1 MNTQRNTP
9 SRSTPS
15 NTQRSGGSEAG
26 GQQEGLRHPIDD
38 QQRVKQRLD
47 DADLDGD
54 LDAFVRD
61 HAESAYHPCGT
72 CRIGRADDA
81 HAVVDPTTSV
91 PTASM
96 LTIPRTCIRTISL
109 RNVRR
114 RAPLCQSAGIHSRN
128 RAEIF

>member
-47 DADLDGD
+47 DADLDGEGD
-54 LDAFVRD
+54 V
-61 HAESAYHPCGT
+61 AEDQLCDRRSSGT
-72 CRIGRADDA
+72 PAND
-81 HAVVDPTTSV
+81 
-91 PTASM
+91 
-96 LTIPRTCIRTISL
+96 
-109 RNVRR
+109 N
-114 RAPLCQSAGIHSRN
+114 AGNKGVQRH
-128 RAEIF
+128 